1 MATTSMTPRER
12 MKAVLSGALPDRVP
26 FFPTIFVDH
35 ACVACG
41 KEFEDA
47 LTNPAV
53 GQECMLGAALRYQTD
68 VVRFLMGPP
77 EAWYAEKRVA
87 MVDGRL
93 AQFSRR
99 DDKLE
104 GYFDV
109 AGGGSLVP
117 LEKPKPVS
125 TVADAKAIPVPTADE
140 YMQQGC
146 LKDVARHVRT
156 AHDQGLFV
164 VGMCGGQTIGFMV
177 EKLGGT
183 APALMAFYDDPELAT
198 ALIAKAVAISIE
210 KGRAYV
216 KAGVDCIYIGDS
228 FASGSVISP
237 AVYRRF
243 CVPAYAEAASEFHGL
258 GVFCYKHC
266 CGNYNPLLDD
276 FVTVGVDA
284 MDGMDPTSGMSVRRT
299 KERIGDRA
307 TLMGGVSCLT
317 LLGGTASQVY
327 EEAKQCVLDGKPGGR
342 YVLGSACAV
351 PRRTPAENLMAA
363 RSAAIDFGGYEADA
377 AAGN

>member
-1 MATTSMTPRER
+1 MATTPWTSRER
-12 MKAVLSGALPDRVP
+12 MKAVLSGTLPDRVP
-26 FFPTIFVDH
+26 FFPTIYVDH

-41 KEFEDA
+41 KDFADA
-47 LTNPAV
+47 LANPAV

-87 MVDGRL
+87 AVDGRL
-93 AQFSRR
+93 AQLSRR

-104 GYFDV
+104 GHFDV
-109 AGGGSLVP
+109 SGGGSLVP
-117 LEKPKPVS
+117 LDKPKPVR
-125 TVADAKAIPVPTADE
+125 TVSAANAIPVPTAEE
-140 YMQQGC
+140 YLQQGC
-146 LKDVARHVRT
+146 LKDVARYVQT
-156 AHDQGLFV
+156 AHDHGLFV

-177 EKLGGT
+177 EKLGG
-183 APALMAFYDDPELAT
+183 AEPALLAFCDDPELAT

-216 KAGVDCIYIGDS
+216 KAGVDCLYIGDS

-243 CVPAYAEAASEFHGL
+243 CVPAYAEAAQEFHRL

-276 FVTVGVDA
+276 FVSVGVDA
-284 MDGMDPTSGMSVRRT
+284 MDGLDPTSGMSVRHT
-299 KERIGDRA
+299 KEKIGDRV
-307 TLMGGVSCLT
+307 TLMGGLSCLT
-317 LLGGTASQVY
+317 LLKGTPEQVY
-327 EEAKQCVLDGKPGGR
+327 EEARQCVLDGKPDGR

-351 PRRTPAENLMAA
+351 PRQSPAENLIAA
-363 RSAAIDFGGYEADA
+363 RAASIDYGSYIEKGTS
-377 AAGN
+377 